1 MKNNLKYKC
10 LILDH
15 DDTVID
21 STAHVHHPAFLVSLA
36 ELRPGHTISLED
48 YFRMNFH
55 PGFVEYCRRE
65 LGFTEAEFDREVEM
79 WKEYVADHVPT
90 AYPGMARIIRHQK
103 ELGGLVCVVSHSFDF
118 NIRRDYA
125 ANGLPEPDAIYGWEL
140 PPERRKPDPWALY
153 QIMERFGLRPEQ
165 ALVVDD
171 LKPGYDMARAAD
183 VPFAAACWAYD
194 VPEIRQ
200 FMECNCAV
208 SFTDP
213 SDLERYLFGS
223 AL

>member
-15 DDTVID
+15 DDTVMD

-79 WKEYVADHVPT
+79 WKEYVADHIPT

>member
-1 MKNNLKYKC
+1 MNDNLKYKC

-15 DDTVID
+15 DDTVMD
-21 STAHVHHPAFLVSLA
+21 STAHVHYPAFLVSLA

-55 PGFVEYCRRE
+55 PGFIAYCRDV

-79 WKEYVADHVPT
+79 WKEYVTDHIPT
-90 AYPGMARIIRHQK
+90 AYSGMARIIRRQK
-103 ELGGLVCVVSHSFDF
+103 ELGGLVCVASHSFDF

-140 PPERRKPDPWALY
+140 PPECRKPKPWAVE
-153 QIMERFGLRPEQ
+153 QILERFGLRPEE

-171 LKPGYDMARAAD
+171 LKPGYDMARAAGI
-183 VPFAAACWAYD
+183 PFAAACWAYN

-200 FMECNCAV
+200 FMEVNCAL

-213 SDLERYLFGS
+213 AALEHFLFD
-223 AL
+223 A

>member
-1 MKNNLKYKC
+1 MNNNLKYKC

-15 DDTVID
+15 DDTVMD

-79 WKEYVADHVPT
+79 WKEYVADHIPT
-90 AYPGMARIIRHQK
+90 AYPGMARIIRRQK

-125 ANGLPEPDAIYGWEL
+125 ANGLPEPDAVYGWEL

-165 ALVVDD
+165 TLVVDD
-171 LKPGYDMARAAD
+171 LKPGYDMAHVAR

-194 VPEIRQ
+194 VPEIRR
-200 FMECNCAV
+200 FMEQNCALA
-208 SFTDP
+208 FIDP
-213 SDLERYLFGS
+213 TDLERYLFNP
-223 AL
+223 A

>member
-15 DDTVID
+15 DDTVMD

>member
-15 DDTVID
+15 DDTVMD

-79 WKEYVADHVPT
+79 WKEYVADHIPT
-90 AYPGMARIIRHQK
+90 AYPGMARIIHRQK

>member
-1 MKNNLKYKC
+1 MLMLKYKC

-15 DDTVID
+15 DDTVMD

-36 ELRPGHTISLED
+36 ELRPGHTITLED
-48 YFRMNFH
+48 YFRVNFH
-55 PGFVEYCRRE
+55 PGFVSYCRDV
-65 LGFTEAEFDREVEM
+65 LGFTEAELDREVEM
-79 WKEYVADHVPT
+79 WKEYVEDHIPT
-90 AYPGMARIIRHQK
+90 AFPGMARIIRRQK
-103 ELGGLVCVVSHSFDF
+103 EAGGLICVISHSFDF

-140 PPERRKPDPWALY
+140 PPERRKPDPWAVMQVL
-153 QIMERFGLRPEQ
+153 ERFKLRPEE
-165 ALVVDD
+165 ALIVDD
-171 LKPGYDMARAAD
+171 LKPGYDMARAAG

-194 VPEIRQ
+194 VPEIRG
-200 FMECNCAV
+200 FMESNCAL

-213 SDLERYLFGS
+213 GDLEQYLFGE